1 MTSRYLLYKDY
12 ESGLNN
18 NLMGLEIAVGL
29 AYLTQRKLV
38 FYGSVGEDKKIL
50 PVRGGYFLSV
60 PESRKH
66 IINIDQLPTILDLV
80 DKLPI
85 PILNYSEFLAET
97 KGKNLSHYQSQV
109 RLVNAVFI
117 PNHITIDPK
126 VLSDFAENRIIV
138 QDVEQDILEF
148 SACNLSYYSRFFYLP
163 SPTLYSLMEAIQFKP
178 IYRNLADKISQ
189 TLGQYN
195 GIHIRLTD
203 YRNWIPHREADH
215 PYLIL
220 KTLKEI
226 FPPEELLL
234 ICTDE
239 SENMDFFNPILNYYK
254 NAIFIDQFIIANFQ
268 KEFKNLPFTDEQTLG
283 LICNLVMWNC
293 QQFAG
298 SFRSTYTG
306 IIHRNWF
313 RKQLRKQLNPSKL
326 TFKFVESGLSP
337 GEVQFHQ
344 GSYAEINPGLFS
356 WNRIHLPV
364 VTEMKSW
371 CREWPESVCL
381 TL

>member
-18 NLMGLEIAVGL
+18 NLMGLEIALGL

-38 FYGSVGEDKKIL
+38 FYGSVGEEKNIL

-66 IINIDQLPTILDLV
+66 IINIDKLPTILDLV
-80 DKLPI
+80 DQLPI
-85 PILNYSEFLAET
+85 PILTYSEFLQET
-97 KGKNLSHYQSQV
+97 QGKNLSHYHSDV
-109 RLVNAVFI
+109 RLVNAVFV
-117 PNHITIDPK
+117 PNNITINPK
-126 VLSDFAENRIIV
+126 VLSNFAENRIIV
-138 QDVEQDILEF
+138 QDVEQDILQF
-148 SACNLSYYSRFFYLP
+148 STCNLAYYSRFFYLP
-163 SPTLYSLMEAIQFKP
+163 SPSLYSLMEAIQFKP

-203 YRNWIPHREADH
+203 YRNCIPHREEDH
-215 PYLIL
+215 PYLVL

-226 FPPEELLL
+226 FPSEEMLL

-239 SENMDFFNPILNYYK
+239 SENMDFFNPILKSYQNS
-254 NAIFIDQFIIANFQ
+254 IFIDQFIIGNFLQ
-268 KEFKNLPFTDEQTLG
+268 EFKELPFTDEQTLG

-293 QQFAG
+293 QKFAG
-298 SFRSTYTG
+298 SFSSTYTG
-306 IIHRNWF
+306 IIHRNLL
-313 RKQLRKQLNPSKL
+313 RNQLKKPVHPSAL
-326 TFKFVESGLSP
+326 TFKFVESGFFP
-337 GEVQFHQ
+337 GEVQFHL
-344 GSYAEINPGLFS
+344 GSYPEINPGLFS
-356 WNRIHLPV
+356 WNQIHLPIV
-364 VTEMKSW
+364 SEMKSW

-381 TL
+381 IV